1 MKSFSVATIE
11 DIHDYNKSLLKKEPK
26 NVILHIWTNN
36 TVNDTSRTV
45 LDKLLSF
52 VEKPLP
58 DCNVCISE
66 LILRT
71 DNAKASLTV
80 NNFNQHFST
89 LQLRIIDNG
98 NIKGAYIK
106 YVGGGRGGGGQR
118 RRVLQIFE
126 KIFRSPGDH
135 RSKYFMA
142 H

>member
-89 LQLRIIDNG
+89 LQLHLIDNG
-98 NIKGAYIK
+98 NIKRAYIK
-106 YVGGGRGGGGQR
+106 YGGEGGRGGGRGAEG
-118 RRVLQIFE
+118 VTNF
-126 KIFRSPGDH
+126 
-135 RSKYFMA
+135 SKNLS
-142 H
+142 